1 MRWLSTPLVA
11 VSLSLG
17 LSAISHASQI
27 DRKGNICT
35 VKANGN
41 QTDDVPRLLEAFR
54 KCGNGGTIVFR
65 EDQSYW
71 IASRLNPILSDV
83 TIEWRGKWTFSD
95 DLDYW
100 RNHSYPVAFQNH
112 AAGFVITGRNITIDG
127 YGTGG
132 IDGNGNVWYTAE
144 AGNTQPG
151 RSMPFVF
158 WNVSDVHV
166 DNFYVKDPQL
176 WALNIMNGTNMQF
189 NNITCNATA
198 VDAPYGENW
207 VQNTDGFDTM
217 DARNIRLTN
226 FVYQGGDD
234 CIANKP
240 RSYDIDI
247 HNVTCRGGNGI
258 AIGSL
263 GQYKE
268 DSSVENV
275 RIDKVKIIRYNDD
288 MHGSAYIKT
297 WTGVPTPQ
305 DSYESAGLP
314 RGGGW
319 GNGSN
324 LIFSNFEV
332 QGANIGPTINQNQ
345 GDNGSYSGTSLMTVS
360 DITFANCTGYVT
372 NEGEVTS
379 TVTCSENHP
388 CYDIYYDN
396 VVLYQGK
403 NASEPGIGSCK
414 WTTDNGVHG
423 LEGC

>member
-1 MRWLSTPLVA
+1 
-11 VSLSLG
+11 
-17 LSAISHASQI
+17 
-27 DRKGNICT
+27 
-35 VKANGN
+35 
-41 QTDDVPRLLEAFR
+41 
-54 KCGNGGTIVFR
+54 
-65 EDQSYW
+65 
-71 IASRLNPILSDV
+71 
-83 TIEWRGKWTFSD
+83 
-95 DLDYW
+95 
-100 RNHSYPVAFQNH
+100 
-112 AAGFVITGRNITIDG
+112 
-127 YGTGG
+127 
-132 IDGNGNVWYTAE
+132 
-144 AGNTQPG
+144 
-151 RSMPFVF
+151 
-158 WNVSDVHV
+158 
-166 DNFYVKDPQL
+166 
-176 WALNIMNGTNMQF
+176 
-189 NNITCNATA
+189 
-198 VDAPYGENW
+198 
-207 VQNTDGFDTM
+207 M

-226 FVYQGGDD
+226 FVYQGEDD
-234 CIANKP
+234 CIAIKP

-319 GNGSN
+319 GNG
-324 LIFSNFEV
+324 
-332 QGANIGPTINQNQ
+332 
-345 GDNGSYSGTSLMTVS
+345 DNGSYPGTSLMTVS
-360 DITFANCTGYVT
+360 DITFANFTCYVT

-379 TVTCSENHP
+379 TVTCSEKHP

-396 VVLYQGK
+396 VVLYPGK

>member
-54 KCGNGGTIVFR
+54 KCGNGSTIVFR
-65 EDQSYW
+65 KDQSYW
-71 IASRLNPILSDV
+71 IASRLKTILSDV

-95 DLDYW
+95 DLNYW

-189 NNITCNATA
+189 NNVTCNATA

-234 CIANKP
+234 CIAIKP

-268 DSSVENV
+268 DSSVDNV
-275 RIDKVKIIRYNDD
+275 RIDKFK
-288 MHGSAYIKT
+288 
-297 WTGVPTPQ
+297 
-305 DSYESAGLP
+305 DSYDSAGLP
-314 RGGGW
+314 RGGGR
-319 GNGSN
+319 GNVSN
-324 LIFSNFEV
+324 LIFSNFEA

-345 GDNGSYSGTSLMTVS
+345 GDNGSYSGTSRMTVS
-360 DITFANCTGYVT
+360 DIIFANCTGYVT

>member
-41 QTDDVPRLLEAFR
+41 QTDDVPRLLQAFR

-100 RNHSYPVAFQNH
+100 RNHFYPVAFQNH

-207 VQNTDGFDTM
+207 VQNTDG
-217 DARNIRLTN
+217 
-226 FVYQGGDD
+226 
-234 CIANKP
+234 
-240 RSYDIDI
+240 SYDIDI

-319 GNGSN
+319 GNVSN

>member
-100 RNHSYPVAFQNH
+100 RNHFYPVAFQNH
-112 AAGFVITGRNITIDG
+112 AAGFVITGRNITIAG

-158 WNVSDVHV
+158 WDVSDVHV

-207 VQNTDGFDTM
+207 VQNTDGF
-217 DARNIRLTN
+217 
-226 FVYQGGDD
+226 
-234 CIANKP
+234 
-240 RSYDIDI
+240 
-247 HNVTCRGGNGI
+247 GN
-258 AIGSL
+258 
-263 GQYKE
+263 
-268 DSSVENV
+268 
-275 RIDKVKIIRYNDD
+275 
-288 MHGSAYIKT
+288 
-297 WTGVPTPQ
+297 
-305 DSYESAGLP
+305 
-314 RGGGW
+314 
-319 GNGSN
+319 
-324 LIFSNFEV
+324 
-332 QGANIGPTINQNQ
+332 
-345 GDNGSYSGTSLMTVS
+345 
-360 DITFANCTGYVT
+360 
-372 NEGEVTS
+372 
-379 TVTCSENHP
+379 
-388 CYDIYYDN
+388 
-396 VVLYQGK
+396 
-403 NASEPGIGSCK
+403 
-414 WTTDNGVHG
+414 
-423 LEGC
+423 